1 MGLAVG
7 IAILRYQLL
16 DIDVIIRRTLIYGLL
31 TAIVVGVYVLVVG
44 TLIAVFQN
52 SGNLLISLIAT
63 GIVAVAFQP
72 LRARLQQIVDKYIY
86 GERNNPY
93 AIISRL
99 SERLETITTPGALL
113 PGIAEIVAQML
124 KLPYVAIALKVGDTF
139 KTDV

>member
-72 LRARLQQIVDKYIY
+72 LRARLQHIVGKYIY
-86 GERNNPY
+86 CDAHNPY
-93 AIISRL
+93 SFFFLLQQRL
-99 SERLETITTPGALL
+99 
-113 PGIAEIVAQML
+113 
-124 KLPYVAIALKVGDTF
+124 K
-139 KTDV
+139 